1 MSTPTITRIDHCR
14 ACGGEHLQQF
24 LNFPAMPF
32 TDDFVVPGHQGQEFC
47 ADIPVYI
54 CRDCLV
60 AQTQHN
66 VDVGDYYEDY
76 QYSVG
81 ASGKAAVFMRL
92 LAENL
97 QAKYYPGKSGV
108 KVLEIGSGD
117 GQQLLA
123 FKETGCS
130 VLGYEPSSHLCQV
143 ASDKGIPSIQGLFDE
158 DSIALLP
165 EDFRSIDV
173 IMLSYTFDH
182 LPKPKPFLETCLR
195 LLDPQDGLLV
205 IEIHDLE
212 KIIERQE
219 YCLFEHEHSIYL
231 TEQTAKT
238 LFDREGYEI
247 IDFDLVPD
255 ADRRA
260 NSLIIVATPKG
271 AARASQAVPART
283 PASFNDLNFY
293 TGVGRDI
300 EAGIAHLEAFIAK
313 ATADGKQLA
322 GYGAGGRG
330 VMTLAAVRNAGA
342 MAFLIDRK
350 PKKPGLLVPKSHL
363 PLVDIAYLQAHP
375 VDAILVFS
383 YGYMAEIQQELMPLG
398 YEASQF
404 YSLLDVLAGSQ

>member
-1 MSTPTITRIDHCR
+1 MSTPTITRINQCR
-14 ACGGEHLQQF
+14 ACGSSHLQQF

-32 TDDFVVPGHQGQEFC
+32 TDDFVTEANKGKEFS

-81 ASGKAAVFMRL
+81 ASGKASVFMRL

-97 QAKYYPGKSGV
+97 RSRYYPAKSGV

-117 GQQLLA
+117 GEQLLA
-123 FKETGCS
+123 FKQTGCN
-130 VLGYEPSSHLCQV
+130 VLGYEPSSYLCKV
-143 ASDKGIPSIQGLFDE
+143 AADKGIPSIQGLFDE
-158 DSIALLP
+158 NSISALP
-165 EDFRSIDV
+165 QDFHSIDV

-182 LPKPKPFLETCLR
+182 LPKPKPFLESCLR
-195 LLDPQDGLLV
+195 LLDPEDGLLV

-212 KIIERQE
+212 KIIDRQE

-231 TEQTAKT
+231 TEQTAQP
-238 LFDREGYEI
+238 LFEREGYAI

-255 ADRRA
+255 EDRRA
-260 NSLIIVATPKG
+260 NSLIIVAAPKTSS
-271 AARASQAVPART
+271 RAKAPVQPRT
-283 PASFNDLNFY
+283 PEKFKDLAFY
-293 TGVGRDI
+293 DRVGKDI
-300 EAGIAHLEAFIAK
+300 ATGIAHLEAFIEK
-313 ATADGKQLA
+313 STQNGKKLA

-330 VMTLAAVRNAGA
+330 VMTLAAAGNANRLE
-342 MAFLIDRK
+342 FLIDRK
-350 PKKPGLLVPKSHL
+350 PKKVGLLVPKSHI
-363 PLVDIAYLQAHP
+363 PLVDIPYFKEHP

-383 YGYMAEIQQELMPLG
+383 YGYMAEIQKELIPLG
-398 YEASQF
+398 YQPSQF
-404 YSLLDVLAGSQ
+404 YSLLDVLSGSQ

>member
-1 MSTPTITRIDHCR
+1 MSAPTITRIDQCR
-14 ACGGEHLQQF
+14 ACGGKQLQQF

-32 TDDFVVPGHQGQEFC
+32 TDDFVKPENKGSEFC

-54 CRDCLV
+54 CRDCLS

-81 ASGKAAVFMRL
+81 ASGKASVFMRL

-97 QAKYYPGKSGV
+97 QSKYYPGKQGV

-117 GQQLLA
+117 GEQLLA
-123 FKETGCS
+123 FKKTGCS
-130 VLGYEPSSHLCQV
+130 VLGYEPSSLLCKV
-143 ASDKGIPSIQGLFDE
+143 AGEKGIPSIQGLFDE
-158 DSIALLP
+158 NSVAALP
-165 EDFRSIDV
+165 ADFQSIDV

-182 LPKPKPFLETCLR
+182 LPKPQPFLASCLR
-195 LLDPQDGLLV
+195 LLNAKDGLLV

-231 TEQTAKT
+231 TEQTAHT
-238 LFDREGYEI
+238 LFEREGYAI

-255 ADRRA
+255 EDRRA
-260 NSLIIVATPKG
+260 NSLIIVATPKTSER
-271 AARASQAVPART
+271 ARQAVLPRT
-283 PASFNDLNFY
+283 PQKFQELEFY
-293 TGVGRDI
+293 AETGQQI
-300 EAGIAHLEAFIAK
+300 AAGIAHLEAFIAK
-313 ATADGKQLA
+313 ATAAGKKLA

-330 VMTLAAVRNAGA
+330 VMTLAAVKNAGSLE
-342 MAFLIDRK
+342 FLVDRK
-350 PKKPGLLVPKSHL
+350 PKEVGLLVPKSHI
-363 PLVDIAYLQAHP
+363 PLVDIAYLAAHP

-383 YGYMAEIQQELMPLG
+383 YGYMAEIQKELIPLG
-398 YEASQF
+398 YEPSQF
-404 YSLLDVLAGSQ
+404 YSLLDVLSGSQ